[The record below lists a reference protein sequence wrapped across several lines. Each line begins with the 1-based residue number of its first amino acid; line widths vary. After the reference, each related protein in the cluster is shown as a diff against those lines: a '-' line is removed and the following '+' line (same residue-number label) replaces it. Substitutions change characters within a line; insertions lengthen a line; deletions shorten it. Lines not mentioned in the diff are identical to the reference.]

1 MAKNLTNVHSKLDRI
16 LQRMSKLD
24 EQALTGQRRSEAQL
38 RLMTQMLGEISRM
51 ARDSQQTLLRVAEIQ
66 ADVAVMANEARKE
79 AKESNERIAE
89 MVAGTRRH

>member
-1 MAKNLTNVHSKLDRI
+1 MAKNLTNVHGKLDKI

-24 EQALTGQRRSEAQL
+24 EQTLSSQRRSEAQL
-38 RLMTQMLGEISRM
+38 RLMTQMLGELSRM

-66 ADVAVMANEARKE
+66 ADVAVMANEARRE

-89 MVAGTRRH
+89 VLAGARKH

>member
-1 MAKNLTNVHSKLDRI
+1 MAKNLTNVHTKLDRI

-24 EQALTGQRRSEAQL
+24 EQTLSGQRRSEAQL
-38 RLMTQMLGEISRM
+38 RLMTQMLGELSRM

-66 ADVAVMANEARKE
+66 ADVAVMANEARRE

-89 MVAGTRRH
+89 VLAGTRKH

>member
-1 MAKNLTNVHSKLDRI
+1 MAKNLTNVHNKLDRI

-66 ADVAVMANEARKE
+66 ADVAMMANEARKE
-79 AKESNERIAE
+79 AKESNERVTE
-89 MVAGTRRH
+89 LLAGARKH